1 MPQLIGVMPEF
12 GTGYPYRYAP
22 HDTSIRRALRS
33 NLRPVDPRVAVD
45 VATLTIVLAVHGVYG
60 EEFTPP
66 VAPIAYSLLRE
77 VRDQGNTCD
86 VQTSIA
92 YLVAIDT
99 EADLEH
105 VRREV
110 RLAEQM
116 CPNDPTPM
124 WLWARVLSTQAA
136 VTGEFRDLAETSAER
151 RRLAEAAFAD
161 LRTRFPDIPVGYAGA
176 ADLYLYW
183 ADSAEGEGGE
193 PFQVRAWRRQ
203 AVELYGQA
211 RQRFDDP
218 RLAAGHARA
227 LSDVGQSQAA
237 VDLINQVVTQD
248 PSDPAIAALRS
259 SILSQAGR
267 HAEAAA
273 AIAAEATR
281 QPWWQGRES
290 FFGADYLSGYYGWTE
305 YPPLDIPVRSIYEYG
320 AGGVDDI
327 SFIPLSRFGRVGS
340 ACRTLVA
347 MEEWLLAGQPDR
359 VHQLATEPSDGS
371 SPEDCRDGIPDM
383 TALAHLAT
391 GSWSDF
397 EAVIARISNPDGDST
412 DQASVLLDSWQDLLR
427 SAGQFDAAR
436 LAALAWTQREPRSPH
451 AFQRLAETN
460 YFLENYD
467 EAADLFARSATL
479 YARQARKDP
488 ETSDHFAVYPAENR
502 IWARLEQAAALQRLG
517 RDDRAEQVLF
527 EAAEGAAK
535 ITIEGSDWT
544 DYVELHAH
552 SQLGNLAIRRKDWSA
567 AADHLQRAIMI
578 GQPHDEILNG
588 RLDSFPT
595 EELGQNG
602 MLHGAQENNLALAYV
617 KLGKSDKAI
626 PIAEKA
632 LVRDPASPIFL
643 DTVAFA
649 LHAEGRTSEAVSYYR
664 EALRQDPTSYAS
676 ANNLAVLLAGSGHPA
691 AAREV
696 LEMAVRADP
705 TYALGW
711 HNLGVLERDESVDL
725 RHTCVP
731 KERLAG
737 PRCWSRGYAAPT
749 RRCGPIGSS
758 TTRGSTSPGRSRRS
772 GRTPRRR
779 ARRAPTG
786 RSR

>member
-1 MPQLIGVMPEF
+1 MRRVLGHALGAIAIALLLVALAIPALAQYEVAPLAVQKTAVAAPPLKPPGRTHAAGVRALPLAPAGGLVERRFPDGLGLDDAQRVRAALDELLPQLGLDGVVPQLIGVMPEF

-45 VATLTIVLAVHGVYG
+45 VATLTIVLAVHSVYG

-124 WLWARVLSTQAA
+124 WLWARALSTQAA

-237 VDLINQVVTQD
+237 VDLINQVATQD

-273 AIAAEATR
+273 AIVSRSYTPAVVAAAENRSSGRTPCRATTAG
-281 QPWWQGRES
+281 PS
-290 FFGADYLSGYYGWTE
+290 I
-305 YPPLDIPVRSIYEYG
+305 PPLDIPARSIYEYG
-320 AGGVDDI
+320 AGGWWMT
-327 SFIPLSRFGRVGS
+327 FPLSLFRAFARVGS

-371 SPEDCRDGIPDM
+371 SPEDCRVGTP
-383 TALAHLAT
+383 TARHDRARSSGDRIMVGLRSRWSPGFPIRRRLVPIGVGSPRFLA
-391 GSWSDF
+391 GPV
-397 EAVIARISNPDGDST
+397 AVGRAVRRRSPRRAG
-412 DQASVLLDSWQDLLR
+412 LDSSVSR
-427 SAGQFDAAR
+427 G
-436 LAALAWTQREPRSPH
+436 SPH

-467 EAADLFARSATL
+467 EAADLFSAVGHL
-479 YARQARKDP
+479 VRPAGD
-488 ETSDHFAVYPAENR
+488 EGSGDSDHFAVYPGREQ

-517 RDDRAEQVLF
+517 RDDRAEQVLL

-552 SQLGNLAIRRKDWSA
+552 SQLGNLRSGERT
-567 AADHLQRAIMI
+567 
-578 GQPHDEILNG
+578 G
-588 RLDSFPT
+588 RP
-595 EELGQNG
+595 
-602 MLHGAQENNLALAYV
+602 
-617 KLGKSDKAI
+617 
-626 PIAEKA
+626 P
-632 LVRDPASPIFL
+632 
-643 DTVAFA
+643 
-649 LHAEGRTSEAVSYYR
+649 RTTFS
-664 EALRQDPTSYAS
+664 
-676 ANNLAVLLAGSGHPA
+676 
-691 AAREV
+691 
-696 LEMAVRADP
+696 
-705 TYALGW
+705 
-711 HNLGVLERDESVDL
+711 
-725 RHTCVP
+725 
-731 KERLAG
+731 
-737 PRCWSRGYAAPT
+737 
-749 RRCGPIGSS
+749 
-758 TTRGSTSPGRSRRS
+758 GRS
-772 GRTPRRR
+772 
-779 ARRAPTG
+779 
-786 RSR
+786 